1 MMQKINLD
9 YSLRELKEFL
19 CLKFEEKLHNTSE
32 YLGDSEITEILS
44 EGVKKYFGVNIEN
57 LKITGADK
65 LLWGI
70 FVSRNYRAFANLLGD
85 KKGSSGMYSFDRNLV
100 ESEFEKYKEELI
112 IGIWEGIKK
121 LKQGLGEFY

>member
-1 MMQKINLD
+1 MQKITPD
-9 YSLRELKEFL
+9 YSKLLELKEFL
-19 CLKFEEKLHNTSE
+19 CSRFEEKLHNTSK
-32 YLGDSEITEILS
+32 YLRGSEITEILS

-85 KKGSSGMYSFDRNLV
+85 EEDSGMYSFNRNLV
-100 ESEFEKYKEELI
+100 ESEFEKHREDLI
-112 IGIWEGIKK
+112 TEIWKA
-121 LKQGLGEFY
+121 LSS

>member
-19 CLKFEEKLHNTSE
+19 CSKFEEKLHNTSE

-85 KKGSSGMYSFDRNLV
+85 IKCSGMYSFDRNLV

>member
-1 MMQKINLD
+1 MQKINLD

-112 IGIWEGIKK
+112 IGIWGA
-121 LKQGLGEFY
+121 LKS